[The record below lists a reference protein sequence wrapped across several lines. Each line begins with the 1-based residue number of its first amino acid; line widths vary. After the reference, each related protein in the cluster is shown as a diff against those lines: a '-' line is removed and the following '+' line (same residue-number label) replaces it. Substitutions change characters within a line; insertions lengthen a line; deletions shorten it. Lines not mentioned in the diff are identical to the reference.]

1 MTRVESRFLIAQIDS
16 IHAHQR

>member
-1 MTRVESRFLIAQIDS
+1 MTRVESRFLFAQIDS